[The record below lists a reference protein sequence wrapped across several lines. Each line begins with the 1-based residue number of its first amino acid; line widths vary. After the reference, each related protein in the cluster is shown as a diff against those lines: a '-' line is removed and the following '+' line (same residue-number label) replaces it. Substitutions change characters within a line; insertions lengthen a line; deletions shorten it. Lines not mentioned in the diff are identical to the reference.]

1 MQHINIPILCT
12 RPLSSR
18 LIALAEEN
26 GIHIEIVP
34 FIRTEP
40 LESKELSARIQYL
53 SSQSITAVF
62 TSMNAAESVI
72 RHLNGVKPYWRIYS
86 LGNTTRKILVQY
98 FGEKSIM
105 AFAENASA
113 LANKIVDTGAAREVV
128 FFCGDQRRDE
138 LPLILATHGV
148 ALEEVIVYR
157 TVILTNTVNGHYQGI
172 LFFSPSAVS
181 AFFSSN
187 EISAQTDLFAIG
199 PTTAEEIKKFTNNT
213 VVVGDKAG
221 KEELVNRTIA
231 YYKSLNKENI
241 SDRN

>member
-12 RPLSSR
+12 RPLSPR

-26 GIHIEIVP
+26 GIQIDIVP

-40 LESKELSARIQYL
+40 VESKELFARIQYL
-53 SSQSITAVF
+53 SSKSITAVF

-72 RHLNGVKPYWRIYS
+72 GNLNGVKPLWRIYC

-98 FGEKSIM
+98 FGEKSIV

-113 LANKIVDTGAAREVV
+113 LANTIVDRETVREAV
-128 FFCGDQRRDE
+128 FFCGDQRRDD
-138 LPLILATHGV
+138 LPAILASHSV

-157 TVILTNTVNGHYQGI
+157 TITITNTVNGYYQGI

-181 AFFSSN
+181 AFFASN
-187 EISAQTDLFAIG
+187 TIKAQTDLFAIG
-199 PTTAEEIKKFTNNT
+199 QTTAEEIKRFTNNT

-221 KEELVNRTIA
+221 KEELVNKTIA
-231 YYKSLNKENI
+231 YYKSLKKEGI
-241 SDRN
+241 SGTN

>member
-12 RPLSSR
+12 RSLSPG

-26 GIHIEIVP
+26 GIHIDIVP

-40 LESKELSARIQYL
+40 LESKQLSDRIQYL
-53 SSQSITAVF
+53 SSESITAVF

-72 RHLNGVKPYWRIYS
+72 SNLNGVKPLWRIYC

-98 FGEKSIM
+98 FGKQSIV

-113 LANKIVDTGAAREVV
+113 LANTIVNTEAMQEAV

-138 LPLILATHGV
+138 LPAILGSHGV
-148 ALEEVIVYR
+148 TLEEVIVYR
-157 TVILTNTVNGHYQGI
+157 TIALTNTLNGQYQGI

-187 EISAQTDLFAIG
+187 KISPQTDLFAIG
-199 PTTAEEIKKFTNNT
+199 QTTAEEIKRFTNNT
-213 VVVGDKAG
+213 VVVADKAG
-221 KEELVNRTIA
+221 KEELVNKTIA
-231 YYKSLNKENI
+231 YYKSLKKESI
-241 SDRN
+241 PGRN